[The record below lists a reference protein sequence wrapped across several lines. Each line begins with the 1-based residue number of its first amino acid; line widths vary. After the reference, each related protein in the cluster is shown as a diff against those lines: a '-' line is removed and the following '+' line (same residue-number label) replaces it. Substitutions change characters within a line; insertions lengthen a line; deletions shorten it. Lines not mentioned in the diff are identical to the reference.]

1 MIINIIDGDMIK
13 YHQTPFNIDLM
24 KIAAYY
30 KKRRDIVVM
39 TPFIDLDKYSK
50 IVYYKDYYDGEFDST
65 FLMNEKVAYG
75 GRAFNRTV
83 YKPLPEEIEKCLC
96 DRYVYAPMEKIFC
109 TNKKNTTLFNQMM
122 RAQHLRLSSD
132 GRNIHTDWTK
142 QIDPNVRARTFIF
155 HDYDLGKIDGAI
167 DVIKDIYETIPGNQT
182 KYMGMKFP
190 VQLYNEND
198 LMNWTQFHPM
208 LLFYNLEYNGIMKDE
223 ALVDFCERQKGT
235 SIAAQTAYNLTRGLT
250 EEEVLRNLRTIYRQ
264 VVFLRT
270 NRIQMRLKYDDTIF
284 SDKRWGRILDLF
296 THYYYQ
302 ALVMTKTEFN
312 RVVPFDSLYSFA
324 ANLSEVET
332 YRFHFKGIENK
343 LLLKDEARELFQF
356 VREKDY
362 ELFKDFY
369 ECHTVK
375 LKGGVLDYD

>member
-30 KKRRDIVVM
+30 KKKRDIVIM

-50 IVYYKDYYDGEFDST
+50 IVYYKDYYDGEFDSE
-65 FLMNEKVAYG
+65 FLMNNKVVYG

-83 YKPLPEEIEKCLC
+83 YKPLPNEIERCLC
-96 DRYVYAPMEKIFC
+96 DRYVYSPMERIFC
-109 TNKKNTTLFNQMM
+109 TNKINQTLFNQMM

-132 GRNIHTDWTK
+132 GRNIRTDWTK
-142 QIDPNVRARTFIF
+142 QIDPNINTRTFIF
-155 HDYDLGKIDGAI
+155 HDYDLGMIDGAI
-167 DVIKDIYETIPGNQT
+167 DVIKDIYKTIPGNQT

-190 VQLYNEND
+190 VQIYNGEE
-198 LMNWTQFHPM
+198 LLKWTQFYPM
-208 LLFYNLEYNGIMKDE
+208 HLFYNLKYNGLMNDE
-223 ALVDFCERQKGT
+223 ILVEFCERQKGT
-235 SIAAQTAYNLTRGLT
+235 TMAAQTIYNLTYGMT
-250 EEEVLRNLRTIYRQ
+250 EEEVLRNLRAIYRQ

-284 SDKRWGRILDLF
+284 SDQRWCRILDLF
-296 THYYYQ
+296 IHYHSQ
-302 ALVMTKTEFN
+302 AMEMTKKEFE
-312 RVVPFDSLYSFA
+312 RVVPFDSLYSFV
-324 ANLSEVET
+324 SSFSDKET
-332 YRFHFKGIENK
+332 YKFHFKTIENE
-343 LLLKDEARELFQF
+343 LMLKDEARELFQF
-356 VREKDY
+356 AREENY